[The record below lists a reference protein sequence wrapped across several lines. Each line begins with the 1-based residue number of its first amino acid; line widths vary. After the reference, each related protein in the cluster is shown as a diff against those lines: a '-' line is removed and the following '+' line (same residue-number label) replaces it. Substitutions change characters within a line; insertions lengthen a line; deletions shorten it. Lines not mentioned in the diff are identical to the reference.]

1 MNEKEIEEI
10 IRNLGDISKR
20 IEGTNVLVTGGAGF
34 LGSWICEVLVE
45 QGAKVICL
53 DNLASGLASNIR
65 DLNLNVMHEDNFKF
79 VNHDI
84 SQPIFFDEEEI
95 DVVMHLASR
104 ASPFEFEKY
113 PIQILKANT
122 LGIWVALGIAKK
134 HNARFLYTSTS
145 EIYGDAKEIP
155 TTEEYR
161 GNVNP
166 IGPRSCYDEA
176 KRCGES
182 YVIAYKM
189 QHGLDT
195 RIARIFNTYGPRMR
209 AEGVYGRVIP
219 RFIEQALS
227 NKPITIFGDGSQ
239 TRSFCYVTD
248 QVEGLLK
255 HTFSFHKT
263 LSFYEKEPVLRKS
276 DNSFGKAFLSKKRF
290 VLKEKFKNE
299 GGEVGEEVVNIG
311 SDKEMTILELARLV
325 KELTKSDSKI
335 VFDEL
340 PKDDPLRRKPDISK
354 AKMILDWEPKVE
366 LEEGLRRMIG
376 WFEEKES

>member
-1 MNEKEIEEI
+1 MKKEEIEEI
-10 IRNLGDISKR
+10 IINLGDISKN
-20 IEGTNVLVTGGAGF
+20 IEDKNVLVTGGAGF

-45 QGAKVICL
+45 QQAKVICL
-53 DNLASGLASNIR
+53 DNLVSGLKSNISSLL
-65 DLNLNVMHEDNFKF
+65 DKDNFKF
-79 VNHDI
+79 IQHDI
-84 SQPIFFDEEEI
+84 TQPIFFDEPI

-134 HNARFLYTSTS
+134 HNAKFLYTSTS

-182 YVIAYKM
+182 YVIAYNM
-189 QHGLDT
+189 QHRMDT

-209 AEGVYGRVIP
+209 AEGVYGRVVP
-219 RFIEQALS
+219 RFIEQALNS
-227 NKPITIFGDGSQ
+227 EPLTVFGDGTQ

-248 QVEGLLK
+248 QIGGLLK
-255 HTFSFHKT
+255 LA
-263 LSFYEKEPVLRKS
+263 LS
-276 DNSFGKAFLSKKRF
+276 
-290 VLKEKFKNE
+290 E
-299 GGEVGEEVVNIG
+299 GAKGEVVNIG
-311 SDKEMTILELARLV
+311 GDKEITILELAKLI
-325 KELTKSDSKI
+325 KGTTKSSSEI
-335 VFDEL
+335 EFHPL

-354 AKMILDWEPKVE
+354 AKKLLDWEPKVR
-366 LEEGLRRMIG
+366 LKEGLERTIRY
-376 WFEEKES
+376 FRDEK

>member
-1 MNEKEIEEI
+1 MNKKEIEEI
-10 IRNLGDISKR
+10 IKNLGDISES
-20 IEGTNVLVTGGAGF
+20 IEDKNVLVTGGAGF
-34 LGSWICEVLVE
+34 LGSWICDVLVE
-45 QGAKVICL
+45 QQAKVICL
-53 DNLASGLASNIR
+53 DNLASGLESNVSSMMDR
-65 DLNLNVMHEDNFKF
+65 DNFKF
-79 VNHDI
+79 IQHDI
-84 SQPIFFDEEEI
+84 TQPIFFDEQI

-134 HNARFLYTSTS
+134 HEATFLYTSTS
-145 EIYGDAKEIP
+145 EIYGDAKDIP

-166 IGPRSCYDEA
+166 VGPRSCYDEA

-182 YVIAYKM
+182 YVMAYKM
-189 QHGLDT
+189 QHDLDI

-219 RFIEQALS
+219 RFVEQALS
-227 NKPITIFGDGSQ
+227 NKPITIFGDGTQ

-255 HTFSFHKT
+255 LAFSERAK
-263 LSFYEKEPVLRKS
+263 
-276 DNSFGKAFLSKKRF
+276 G
-290 VLKEKFKNE
+290 
-299 GGEVGEEVVNIG
+299 EVVNIG
-311 SDKEMTILELARLV
+311 NDKEITILELAKIV
-325 KELTKSDSKI
+325 NELTNSSSEME
-335 VFDEL
+335 FHPL

-354 AKMILDWEPKVE
+354 AKKILDWEPKVR
-366 LEEGLRRMIG
+366 LKEGLERTIRY
-376 WFEEKES
+376 FREEK

>member
-1 MNEKEIEEI
+1 MKKAETEEI
-10 IRNLGDISKR
+10 LRNLGDISKS
-20 IEGTNVLVTGGAGF
+20 IEDKNVLVTGGAGF

-45 QGAKVICL
+45 QGAKVTCL
-53 DNLASGLASNIR
+53 DNLISGLKSNISHLV
-65 DLNLNVMHEDNFKF
+65 DKDNFKF
-79 VNHDI
+79 IQHDVT
-84 SQPIFFDEEEI
+84 QPIFFDEKL

-134 HNARFLYTSTS
+134 YKARFLYTSTS
-145 EIYGDAKEIP
+145 EIYGAAAEIP
-155 TTEEYR
+155 TSEEYR

-166 IGPRSCYDEA
+166 VGPRSCYDEA

-182 YVIAYKM
+182 YVIAYKL

-227 NKPITIFGDGSQ
+227 NKPMTIFGDGSQ

-255 HTFSFHKT
+255 LAFS
-263 LSFYEKEPVLRKS
+263 
-276 DNSFGKAFLSKKRF
+276 
-290 VLKEKFKNE
+290 
-299 GGEVGEEVVNIG
+299 VGAKGEVVNIG
-311 SDKEMTILELARLV
+311 NEKEMSILELAKLV
-325 KELTKSDSKI
+325 KELTNSSSE
-335 VFDEL
+335 VEFHPL
-340 PKDDPLRRKPDISK
+340 PEDDPPRRKPDITK
-354 AKMILDWEPKVE
+354 AKEILDWEPKIGLKKG
-366 LEEGLRRMIG
+366 LERVITY
-376 WFEEKES
+376 FERDNKL

>member
-1 MNEKEIEEI
+1 MNKKEIEEI
-10 IRNLGDISKR
+10 IRNLGDISKS
-20 IEGTNVLVTGGAGF
+20 IEDKNVLVTGGAGF
-34 LGSWICEVLVE
+34 LGSWICEVLVK

-53 DNLASGLASNIR
+53 DNLVSGLKSNISPLI
-65 DLNLNVMHEDNFKF
+65 DKDNFKF
-79 VNHDI
+79 IQHDVT
-84 SQPIFFDEEEI
+84 QPIFFEEPI
-95 DVVMHLASR
+95 NIVMHLASR

-134 HNARFLYTSTS
+134 HNAKFLYTSTS
-145 EIYGDAKEIP
+145 EIYGSATEIP

-182 YVIAYKM
+182 YVIAYKL
-189 QHGLDT
+189 QHDLDV

-219 RFIEQALS
+219 RFIEQTLS

-239 TRSFCYVTD
+239 TRSFCYATD

-255 HTFSFHKT
+255 LAFS
-263 LSFYEKEPVLRKS
+263 
-276 DNSFGKAFLSKKRF
+276 
-290 VLKEKFKNE
+290 E
-299 GGEVGEEVVNIG
+299 GAKGEVVNIG
-311 SDKEMTILELARLV
+311 SDKEITILELSKLV
-325 KELTKSDSKI
+325 KELTNSSSEME
-335 VFDEL
+335 FHPL
-340 PKDDPLRRKPDISK
+340 PKDDPPRRKPDITK
-354 AKMILDWEPKVE
+354 AKALINWEPKVE
-366 LEEGLRRMIG
+366 FMEGLSRMIE
-376 WFEEKES
+376 WFKEKGELTK

>member
-1 MNEKEIEEI
+1 MNVNKEIEEI
-10 IRNLGDISKR
+10 IRNLGDVSKR
-20 IEGTNVLVTGGAGF
+20 IKGTNVLVTGGAGF

-45 QGAKVICL
+45 QGAKVTCL
-53 DNLASGLASNIR
+53 DNLVSGLNTNISSMM
-65 DLNLNVMHEDNFKF
+65 DKDNFKF
-79 VNHDI
+79 IQHDI
-84 SQPIFFDEEEI
+84 TKPIYFDASI

-104 ASPFEFEKY
+104 ASPFEFDKF

-134 HNARFLYTSTS
+134 HEAKFLYTSTS

-182 YVIAYKM
+182 YVIAYEL
-189 QHGLDT
+189 QHDLDI

-209 AEGVYGRVIP
+209 AEGFYGRVIP
-219 RFIEQALS
+219 RFVEQALS

-255 HTFSFHKT
+255 LAFS
-263 LSFYEKEPVLRKS
+263 
-276 DNSFGKAFLSKKRF
+276 KRA
-290 VLKEKFKNE
+290 K
-299 GGEVGEEVVNIG
+299 GEVVNIG
-311 SDKEMTILELARLV
+311 GDKEITILELAKLV
-325 KELTKSDSKI
+325 NELTNSSSEME
-335 VFDEL
+335 FHPL
-340 PKDDPLRRKPDISK
+340 PKDDPMRRKPDITK
-354 AKMILDWEPKVE
+354 AKEILNWEPKVD
-366 LEEGLRRMIG
+366 LNDGLLKMIN
-376 WFEEKES
+376 WFKEKESGKLGK

>member
-1 MNEKEIEEI
+1 MNNKETEQIAK
-10 IRNLGDISKR
+10 NLGERSKR
-20 IEGTNVLVTGGAGF
+20 IEGKNVLVTGGAGF

-45 QGAKVICL
+45 QGAKVTCL
-53 DNLASGLASNIR
+53 DNLASGLKSNISH
-65 DLNLNVMHEDNFKF
+65 LMKKDNFKF
-79 VNHDI
+79 IQHDVT
-84 SQPIFFDEEEI
+84 QPIFFDEKI

-134 HNARFLYTSTS
+134 HEAKFLYTSTS

-182 YVIAYKM
+182 YVMAYKL
-189 QHGLDT
+189 QHDLDI

-227 NKPITIFGDGSQ
+227 NNPITIFGDGSQ

-255 HTFSFHKT
+255 LAFSERAK
-263 LSFYEKEPVLRKS
+263 
-276 DNSFGKAFLSKKRF
+276 G
-290 VLKEKFKNE
+290 
-299 GGEVGEEVVNIG
+299 EVVNIG
-311 SDKEMTILELARLV
+311 SDKEMTILELANV
-325 KELTKSDSKI
+325 IKELTNSSSKI
-335 VFDEL
+335 EFHPL
-340 PKDDPLRRKPDISK
+340 PKDDPLRRKPDITK
-354 AKMILDWEPKVE
+354 ARRLLQWKPKVE
-366 LEEGLRRMIG
+366 LEEGLRRMIE
-376 WFEEKES
+376 WFGARK

>member
-10 IRNLGDISKR
+10 IRNLGDISKS
-20 IEGTNVLVTGGAGF
+20 IEEKNVLVTGGAGF

-53 DNLASGLASNIR
+53 DNLVSGLKSNVSSMMDR
-65 DLNLNVMHEDNFKF
+65 ANFKF
-79 VNHDI
+79 VQHDVT
-84 SQPIFFDEEEI
+84 QPIFFDEPI

-219 RFIEQALS
+219 RFVEQALS

-255 HTFSFHKT
+255 
-263 LSFYEKEPVLRKS
+263 LAFYEKT
-276 DNSFGKAFLSKKRF
+276 
-290 VLKEKFKNE
+290 E
-299 GGEVGEEVVNIG
+299 GEVVNIG
-311 SDKEMTILELARLV
+311 SDEEITISELAKLV
-325 KELTKSDSKI
+325 NEITDSSPKME
-335 VFDEL
+335 FHPL
-340 PKDDPLRRKPDISK
+340 PKDDPLRRKPEISK
-354 AKMILDWEPKVE
+354 AKEILGWVPKVS
-366 LEEGLRRMIG
+366 LEEGLKRTIE
-376 WFEEKES
+376 WFRESDSQK

>member
-1 MNEKEIEEI
+1 MDGIIKQGIEEI
-10 IRNLGDISKR
+10 KR
-20 IEGTNVLVTGGAGF
+20 EFDTEVAEGKNILVTGGAGF
-34 LGSWICEVLVE
+34 LGSWICDVLVE
-45 QGAKVICL
+45 SKANVICL
-53 DNLASGLASNIR
+53 DNFSSGLKENISHLLGR
-65 DLNLNVMHEDNFKF
+65 KNFKF
-79 VNHDI
+79 VQHDI
-84 SQPIFFDEEEI
+84 TQPIFFNEEI
-95 DVVMHLASR
+95 DIVMHLASR

-134 HNARFLYTSTS
+134 HEAKFLYTSTS

-182 YVIAYKM
+182 YVIAYRM

-209 AEGVYGRVIP
+209 AEGIYGRVVP
-219 RFIEQALS
+219 RFVEQALS
-227 NKPITIFGDGSQ
+227 NKSITVFGDGTQ

-255 HTFSFHKT
+255 LAFS
-263 LSFYEKEPVLRKS
+263 ER
-276 DNSFGKAFLSKKRF
+276 A
-290 VLKEKFKNE
+290 E
-299 GGEVGEEVVNIG
+299 GEVVNIG
-311 SDKEMTILELARLV
+311 SDREITILELAKLI
-325 KELTKSDSKI
+325 KELTKSSSEI
-335 VFDEL
+335 EFHPL
-340 PKDDPLRRKPDISK
+340 PKDDPMRRKPDISK
-354 AKMILDWEPKVE
+354 AKKLLGWKPKVE
-366 LEEGLRRMIG
+366 LEEGLRMMIE
-376 WFEEKES
+376 WFKEEER

>member
-1 MNEKEIEEI
+1 MKMNKKEIEEI
-10 IRNLGDISKR
+10 IRNLGDISKS
-20 IEGTNVLVTGGAGF
+20 IEDKNVLVTGGAGF

-53 DNLASGLASNIR
+53 DNLASGLESNMSS
-65 DLNLNVMHEDNFKF
+65 VMDKDNFKF
-79 VNHDI
+79 IQHDVT
-84 SQPIFFDEEEI
+84 QPIFFDEPI
-95 DVVMHLASR
+95 DIVMHLASR
-104 ASPFEFEKY
+104 ASPFEFEKF

-122 LGIWVALGIAKK
+122 LGIWVALGIATK
-134 HNARFLYTSTS
+134 HEAKFLYTSTS

-219 RFIEQALS
+219 RFVEQAVI
-227 NKPITIFGDGSQ
+227 NKPMTVFGDGSQ

-248 QVEGLLK
+248 QVECLLK
-255 HTFSFHKT
+255 LAFS
-263 LSFYEKEPVLRKS
+263 ERAE
-276 DNSFGKAFLSKKRF
+276 GK
-290 VLKEKFKNE
+290 
-299 GGEVGEEVVNIG
+299 VVNIG
-311 SDKEMTILELARLV
+311 SDEEITILELAKWV
-325 KELTKSDSKI
+325 NELTNSSSKME
-335 VFDEL
+335 FHPL
-340 PKDDPLRRKPDISK
+340 PKDDPLRRKPDISN
-354 AKMILDWEPKVE
+354 AKEILGWVPKVG
-366 LEEGLRRMIG
+366 LEEGLKRTIE
-376 WFEEKES
+376 WFRESDSQK

>member
-1 MNEKEIEEI
+1 MDGIIKQGIEEI
-10 IRNLGDISKR
+10 KR
-20 IEGTNVLVTGGAGF
+20 EFDTEVAEGKNILVTGGAGF
-34 LGSWICEVLVE
+34 LGSWICDVLVE
-45 QGAKVICL
+45 SKANVICL
-53 DNLASGLASNIR
+53 DNFSSGLKENISHLLGR
-65 DLNLNVMHEDNFKF
+65 KNFKF
-79 VNHDI
+79 VQHDI
-84 SQPIFFDEEEI
+84 TQPIFFNEEI
-95 DVVMHLASR
+95 DIVMHLASR

-134 HNARFLYTSTS
+134 HEAKFLYTSTS

-182 YVIAYKM
+182 YVIAYRM

-209 AEGVYGRVIP
+209 AEGIYGRVVP
-219 RFIEQALS
+219 RFVEQALS
-227 NKPITIFGDGSQ
+227 NKPITVFGDGTQ

-255 HTFSFHKT
+255 LAFS
-263 LSFYEKEPVLRKS
+263 
-276 DNSFGKAFLSKKRF
+276 KRA
-290 VLKEKFKNE
+290 E
-299 GGEVGEEVVNIG
+299 GEVVNIG
-311 SDKEMTILELARLV
+311 SDREITILELAKLI
-325 KELTKSDSKI
+325 KELTKTSSEI
-335 VFDEL
+335 EFHPL
-340 PKDDPLRRKPDISK
+340 PKDDPMRRKPDISK
-354 AKMILDWEPKVE
+354 AKKLLGWKPKVE
-366 LEEGLRRMIG
+366 LEEGLRMMIE
-376 WFEEKES
+376 WFKEEER